1 MRSLNYDELFI
12 GGRWQRPATTQRL
25 SVISPHTEEPIGETP
40 QAAPEDVDNAVA
52 AARKAFDDGPW
63 PRLTVGERM
72 EKIEKLAAV
81 YAGEADEMADL
92 ITAEMGSPR
101 SFSRLGQA
109 SGALAQMHLNIA
121 TAREFPWVERRK
133 GLFGEVH
140 LRRAPVGVV
149 GAIVPWNVPQFLI
162 MPKMI
167 PALIAG
173 CTVVVK
179 PAPETPLDAMWLAEM
194 LDELDLPEGVVSIVP
209 GGRATGESLVRHP
222 GVDKISFTGSSATG
236 RHIAALCGAQ
246 LKRVSLELGGKS
258 AAIVLD
264 DADIA
269 NTVKHLKMASL
280 MNNGQACV
288 AQTRILVSEKRHDA
302 LVDAL
307 AEMMSGLRVGD
318 PADEATDVGPLVA
331 QRQQQRVQGYI
342 QAGLDEGARIVLG
355 GTDKPHERGWY
366 VRPTLFADAT
376 NEMKIARE
384 EIFGPVLTVLKYS
397 DEADAVRIAN
407 DSEYGLAGSVWTS
420 DVAHGLEIAAEIR
433 AGTYGI
439 NMYTL
444 DTTAPFGGFKQSGI
458 GREFGAEGL
467 SEYVELQSTVSA
479 GKLPELN

>member
-12 GGRWQRPATTQRL
+12 GGRWQSPSTTQRL

-40 QAAPEDVDNAVA
+40 QAAPEDVDKAVA

-222 GVDKISFTGSSATG
+222 GVDKISFTGSSAIG

-288 AQTRILVSEKRHDA
+288 AQTRILVSEKRHDG

-307 AEMMSGLRVGD
+307 AEMMSGLQVGD

-342 QAGLDEGARIVLG
+342 QAGVDEGARMVLG
-355 GTDKPHERGWY
+355 GTDKPHDRGWY

-376 NEMKIARE
+376 NDMKIARE